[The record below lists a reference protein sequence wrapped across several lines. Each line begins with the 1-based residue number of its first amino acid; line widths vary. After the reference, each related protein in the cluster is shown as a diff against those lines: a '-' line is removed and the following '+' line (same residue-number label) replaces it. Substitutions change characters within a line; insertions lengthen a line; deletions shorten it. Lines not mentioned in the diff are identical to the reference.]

1 MKDNRIKYIQILGP
15 YNSGT
20 NLISKILNENLSNVN
35 INPLKKLEPL
45 IIWKHTID
53 KNKLFRAVQ
62 NNKNTLFICIYKPI
76 FNWIHSIFKSSYEIK
91 IENKNI
97 KSSCQ
102 FIDKK
107 YNNLIEIYNEYYLN
121 YIKLISNFD
130 NVIYMNYYDFI
141 SKNSKNYINSKL
153 KKFKLKIT
161 KNNIQNILNNPG
173 KNHGISVK
181 SAEEALKNREINYQ
195 KIKNKEYII
204 KYYNNNINKFF
215 K

>member
-35 INPLKKLEPL
+35 INPLKKLDPL

-53 KNKLFRAVQ
+53 KNKLFRVVQ

>member
-1 MKDNRIKYIQILGP
+1 MKDNKIKYIQILGP

-20 NLISKILNENLSNVN
+20 NLISKILNENLSKVN
-35 INPLKKLEPL
+35 INPLKKLDPL

-53 KNKLFRAVQ
+53 KNKLFRVVQ

-91 IENKNI
+91 IKNKNI
-97 KSSCQ
+97 KNSCQ
-102 FIDKK
+102 FIGKK

-141 SKNSKNYINSKL
+141 SKNSVNYINSKL
-153 KKFKLKIT
+153 KKFKLIIY
-161 KNNIQNILNNPG
+161 KNNVEFILNNPG
-173 KNHGISVK
+173 KNHGRSVK
-181 SAEEALKNREINYQ
+181 SAEEALKNKKINYD
-195 KIKNKEYII
+195 KIKDKEYIL
-204 KYYNNNINKFF
+204 KYFNKNINNFF